1 MKMQD
6 FMQKIKEKKLKR
18 SDWLIL
24 VLAGILILII
34 ALPTDTKEKK
44 QAEEAKE
51 NISKE
56 NNTMEASKNEIE
68 RKLEDILEKIDGA
81 GDVKVMITYQD
92 SGTQVVEKDKNT
104 SENSLEESD
113 RTGGVRNTKE
123 QQLQE
128 STVYEEADA
137 GNTPFVSKE
146 LLPKV
151 KNQLI
156 ITALALMI
164 AVAGYLSFTDKNGKD
179 EKVAMEASADTADLS
194 YEISAEDDLAEADIF
209 TDTEDN
215 SSEAVSAA
223 DSVVEESLENPGE
236 AVMASSSVDYAS
248 EMKLGRE
255 QVRSKNKE
263 TLLEI
268 INNTNIDEAAKQD
281 ALNQMVAM
289 TDIAERENAAEM
301 LLEAKGFTD
310 VVVSIT
316 DNTADVVLDMG
327 EVTDAKRAQIEDIV
341 KRKAG
346 IEAENIIITPIQK
359 NTAQENP
366 ATETTENS
374 DTTEQTN

>member
-1 MKMQD
+1 MK
-6 FMQKIKEKKLKR
+6 
-18 SDWLIL
+18 
-24 VLAGILILII
+24 
-34 ALPTDTKEKK
+34 
-44 QAEEAKE
+44 
-51 NISKE
+51 
-56 NNTMEASKNEIE
+56 
-68 RKLEDILEKIDGA
+68 
-81 GDVKVMITYQD
+81 KVF
-92 SGTQVVEKDKNT
+92 K
-104 SENSLEESD
+104 
-113 RTGGVRNTKE
+113 
-123 QQLQE
+123 
-128 STVYEEADA
+128 
-137 GNTPFVSKE
+137 
-146 LLPKV
+146 

-289 TDIAERENAAEM
+289 TDIAERM